1 MATERLSMRQI
12 REILRQ
18 KWVLSCSH
26 RQVAASLAVSLG
38 TVTSVLRRA
47 AHAGLDWAQVQ
58 SLTDAALETRLYGAP
73 ATPGATRPLPD
84 CAYLH
89 TERKKPGVTL
99 ELLHLEYLEQH
110 PTGYRYTRFCDL
122 YRQWLA
128 RHRLS
133 MRQEHRAGEKT
144 FVDYAGQKPRLVDP
158 ETGTITEV
166 ELFVGVLGASNYTYA
181 EATRTQQLP
190 DWLGS
195 HERMFRYVGGVTVA
209 LVCDQLKSG
218 VTVPCRY
225 EPGLQRTYEEFAQH
239 YGTTILPARPA
250 KARDKIQASYC
261 NSSRI
266 CGTLCGTG
274 YWRRS
279 RKRLPG

>member
-1 MATERLSMRQI
+1 MATERLPMRHT

-18 KWVLSCSH
+18 KWVLGRTH
-26 RQVAASLAVSLG
+26 RAVAQSLG
-38 TVTSVLRRA
+38 ISHGTVGAIVLRARA
-47 AHAGLDWAQVQ
+47 AGLDWPQVEA
-58 SLTDAALETRLYGAP
+58 LTDDALEVRLYGPPHTAGRGR
-73 ATPGATRPLPD
+73 ALPD
-84 CAYLH
+84 FAYIH
-89 TERKKPGVTL
+89 AERKKPGVTL

-122 YRQWLA
+122 YRQWLR

-144 FVDYAGQKPRLVDP
+144 FVDYAGKKPHLVDRD
-158 ETGTITEV
+158 TGALIEV

-181 EATRTQQLP
+181 EATRTQTLP

-195 HERMFRYVGGVTVA
+195 HERMVRYFGGVTTA
-209 LVCDQLKSG
+209 IVCDQLKSG

-225 EPGLQRTYEEFAQH
+225 EPGLQRTYDEFAQH
-239 YGTTILPARPA
+239 LGTTILPARPRA
-250 KARDKIQASYC
+250 ARDKIQASYC
-261 NSSRI
+261 NSSRM
-266 CGTLCGTG
+266 CDTLCGTG